1 MLPLWAKSRAMY
13 LRRAFSFYIRSFAG
27 LSRDVWMLA
36 FVSLVNRSGAMVI
49 PFLTVYMT
57 QELGFTKPEAGL
69 VMSCFGI
76 GSVIGVYAGGQLTD
90 RFSYYYVQLWSLL
103 LTGAAFFLL
112 MQIKGLVPFAGG
124 VFLLSMVAEAFR
136 PANFASIAAY
146 ARPENITRSYS
157 LIRLAINLGF
167 SVGPA
172 LGGWLAHGFGFQWLF
187 IVDGAT
193 CIAAALIFFLYLRPK
208 KEAHKPKTELETPVT
223 VKQSAYRDKTFL
235 WFMLFVTLT
244 GIAFMQFF
252 SVIPV
257 FWKENYGLNEAQ
269 IGSLLAMNGLLIAFV
284 EMPLVFR
291 LEGRVEKVVMV
302 SMGAGMIGLSFLV
315 YNAVSGVL
323 FASIL
328 SVFLVTVGE
337 MFNFPFANS
346 IALGRSGPSNRG
358 QYMALYAMGF
368 SVAHILSPVIGMQVA
383 GALGYP
389 TLWYLLVGLTAISL
403 TGFWLLRHRLAL
415 TSNESK

>member
-1 MLPLWAKSRAMY
+1 MY
-13 LRRAFSFYIRSFAG
+13 LRRAFSFYIRSFTG
-27 LSRDVWMLA
+27 LSRDMWMLA
-36 FVSLVNRSGAMVI
+36 LVSLINRSGAMVI

-69 VMSCFGI
+69 IMSCFGI

-103 LTGAAFFLL
+103 LTGAGFFLL
-112 MQIKGLVPFAGG
+112 MHIKGLVPFAGSI
-124 VFLLSMVAEAFR
+124 FLLSLFAEAFR

-146 ARPENITRSYS
+146 AKPEYVTRSYS

-172 LGGWLAHGFGFQWLF
+172 LGGWLAHGLGFQWLF

-193 CIAAALIFFLYLRPK
+193 CIAAGLVFFAFLRPK
-208 KEAHKPKTELETPVT
+208 KEAQKPHSSPETT
-223 VKQSAYRDKTFL
+223 ASSSQSPYRDATFL
-235 WFMLFVTLT
+235 WFMLYVTIT

-257 FWKENYGLNEAQ
+257 FWKEDLGLNEAQ
-269 IGSLLAMNGLLIAFV
+269 IGSLLAMNGLIIAFI

-291 LEGRVEKVVMV
+291 LEGKVEKAVLV
-302 SMGAGMIGLSFLV
+302 SLGAAMIGLSFLM

-323 FASIL
+323 FASVL
-328 SVFLVTVGE
+328 SVVLVTIGE
-337 MFNFPFANS
+337 MLNFPFANS

-368 SVAHILSPVIGMQVA
+368 SVAHILSPLIGMQVA
-383 GALGYP
+383 GTLGYP
-389 TLWYLLVGLTAISL
+389 VLWYILIGLTAIST
-403 TGFWLLRHRLAL
+403 TGFLLLRRQLVPR
-415 TSNESK
+415 TNDTQ